1 MYSEC
6 FLNYFD
12 SSISKIT
19 ELERS
24 AHKHEQNSCREIAKI
39 PWDIS
44 HVVLED
50 VVIKLL
56 NKIDVKLTKMI
67 LWFVTDLKIATGQL
81 QKFSSTFT

>member
-39 PWDIS
+39 PRDIS

-56 NKIDVKLTKMI
+56 NDVKLTKMI
-67 LWFVTDLKIATGQL
+67 LWLATDLKIATGQL

>member
-24 AHKHEQNSCREIAKI
+24 AHKHEQNSSREIAKI
-39 PWDIS
+39 PRDIS

-56 NKIDVKLTKMI
+56 NDVKLTKMI
-67 LWFVTDLKIATGQL
+67 LWLATDLKIATGQL

>member
-19 ELERS
+19 GLDRS

-39 PWDIS
+39 PRDIS

-56 NKIDVKLTKMI
+56 NDVKLTKMI
-67 LWFVTDLKIATGQL
+67 LWLATDLKIATGQL